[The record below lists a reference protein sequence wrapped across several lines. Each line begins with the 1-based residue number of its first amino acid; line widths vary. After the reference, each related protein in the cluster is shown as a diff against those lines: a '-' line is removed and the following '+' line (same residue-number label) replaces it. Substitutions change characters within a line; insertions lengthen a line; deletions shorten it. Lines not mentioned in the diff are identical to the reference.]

1 MFRLILFAVLF
12 FCACAPADPPSK
24 PAAITLEEGIVK
36 ELNALRR
43 NPPEYATYIEERLR
57 FYRDRVLAL
66 PSKIPL
72 RTKEGAAAAREAIA
86 VLRDTKSM
94 QPLTYSE
101 PLAQAAGDHVRD
113 IGPKGL
119 VSHEGSRGG
128 GMSDRLRKRGA
139 QYGYTAEAISFGP
152 DDARSVVID
161 LIVDDGVANRGH
173 RKLLLDSRFGFTGV
187 ACGPHKIYGT
197 MCVIDLGG
205 NPGL

>member
-1 MFRLILFAVLF
+1 MFRLLSFAILVL
-12 FCACAPADPPSK
+12 CACAPADPPSR
-24 PAAITLEEGIVK
+24 PARAALEEGIVK

-43 NPPEYATYIEERLR
+43 NPPEYAAHIEERLR
-57 FYRDRVLAL
+57 FYRGRVLAL
-66 PSKIPL
+66 PGKTTL
-72 RTKEGAAAAREAIA
+72 KTKEGAAAAREAIA
-86 VLRDTKSM
+86 VLRDTRPM

-101 PLAQAAGDHVRD
+101 PLAQAARDHVRD

-119 VSHEGSRGG
+119 VSHEGSGG

-161 LIVDDGVANRGH
+161 LIVDDGVKDRGH
-173 RKLLLDSRFGFTGV
+173 RKLLLESRFGFAGV
-187 ACGPHKIYGT
+187 GCGPHKVYGT

-205 NPGL
+205 NPSL